1 MCGQQEVKNSSSSCS
16 KVARK
21 LGVFNKKMGFIPLK
35 HLETLAMW
43 IGKLLIVAANQPSK
57 VGIRSY
63 TLFSDKRKFK
73 LMSSHVTQQFKEPI
87 LLTWNLLTWNL
98 PPLFGESWGWH
109 SWTPRPTLDKAND
122 WSLISSPYGTI
133 HLDHLGL
140 FKKHDCL
147 KKNTRTQFQ
156 IYICMSAIPG
166 MYLIC
171 HQIHWKNLLGPNPT
185 CNSTGS
191 KVTFGK
197 RTSAELA
204 VHARSIFPT
213 QPRMPRCIVC
223 HRPPA
228 TSPVPQRC
236 QWGLPFCKCYDA
248 KLLWPLKSDHSQ

>member
-1 MCGQQEVKNSSSSCS
+1 
-16 KVARK
+16 
-21 LGVFNKKMGFIPLK
+21 
-35 HLETLAMW
+35 MW

-140 FKKHDCL
+140 LKKHDCL
-147 KKNTRTQFQ
+147 KKTPGPSFR
-156 IYICMSAIPG
+156 YISACQPSRVCIWFATKFTGRISWGPTLPAIPQVRRSRLENG
-166 MYLIC
+166 PQQNSLST
-171 HQIHWKNLLGPNPT
+171 LG
-185 CNSTGS
+185 
-191 KVTFGK
+191 
-197 RTSAELA
+197 
-204 VHARSIFPT
+204 RSS
-213 QPRMPRCIVC
+213 QL
-223 HRPPA
+223 
-228 TSPVPQRC
+228 C
-236 QWGLPFCKCYDA
+236 QGCQGA
-248 KLLWPLKSDHSQ
+248 